1 MPVTFRLRETP
12 PGLEL
17 RLREAVDSTIDGD
30 WCVTVSQSH
39 LDGQWY
45 LQLDG
50 VSMGCRAALPSPTV
64 SVRQLE
70 ALLLRLSA
78 IAVPAEALREQPQ
91 HLDTPIRRAS

>member
-17 RLREAVDSTIDGD
+17 RLREAVENTIEGD

-50 VSMGCRAALPSPTV
+50 VGMGCRAVLPSPTD

-70 ALLLRLSA
+70 ALLRRLSA
-78 IAVPAEALREQPQ
+78 VAVPADRLREQGDP
-91 HLDTPIRRAS
+91 PIRKAS

>member
-17 RLREAVDSTIDGD
+17 RLREAVESTIDGD

-50 VSMGCRAALPSPTV
+50 VAMRCRGVLPSPTV

-70 ALLLRLSA
+70 ALLRRLSA
-78 IAVPAEALREQPQ
+78 VAVPAGLLREQQADP
-91 HLDTPIRRAS
+91 PIRQAS

>member
-17 RLREAVDSTIDGD
+17 CLREAVESTIDGD

-50 VSMGCRAALPSPTV
+50 AAMRCRAVLPSPAAT
-64 SVRQLE
+64 VRQLE
-70 ALLLRLSA
+70 ALLRRLSSVA
-78 IAVPAEALREQPQ
+78 LPAELLREQQ
-91 HLDTPIRRAS
+91 VDQPIRQAS

>member
-17 RLREAVDSTIDGD
+17 RLREAVESTIDGD

-50 VSMGCRAALPSPTV
+50 VAMRCRAVLPSPTV
-64 SVRQLE
+64 SVHQLE
-70 ALLLRLSA
+70 ALLRRLSA
-78 IAVPAEALREQPQ
+78 VAVPAGLLREQQADP
-91 HLDTPIRRAS
+91 PIRQAS

>member
-1 MPVTFRLRETP
+1 MPITFRLRETP

-17 RLREAVDSTIDGD
+17 RLREAVESTIDGD

-50 VSMGCRAALPSPTV
+50 VSMRSRAVLPSDA

-70 ALLLRLSA
+70 ALLRRLCSVG
-78 IAVPAEALREQPQ
+78 VPATLLRDQQ
-91 HLDTPIRRAS
+91 GDPIRQAS